1 MEKTM
6 ELAIKYRDYVIGLR
20 RYFHQHP
27 ELGGKEIGTS
37 KKVIEE
43 LKSMG
48 LEPRVIGSFGTAVI
62 CDIHGSQPG
71 RTIALRAD
79 MDALNVQELNDCPYK
94 SQVDGVMHAC
104 GHDGHT
110 ASLLGAAKVLMECRD
125 QIRGTVRLIFQ
136 PAEELGS
143 GADDTVKAGCL
154 DGVDA
159 AMAIHL
165 WSGVKSGTISVEAG
179 PRMAAANWFRYRLSG
194 KPGHGARPHQG
205 VDAGLAAAA
214 AVVNLQH
221 IVSREFPADDPVV
234 ITVGHIESGTRFNVI
249 ASEAM
254 FEGTMRCYNVQEF
267 LHDIPQAMHR
277 VVEQT
282 ADAYRC
288 QVTEKYVYD
297 AMLPCNSSEK
307 ASARGAAAVKK
318 LLGEEGIGHIDPMMG
333 GEDFSY
339 MMHQVP
345 DSLLALVG
353 IGDPE
358 KGTDEPH
365 HSGNFKIDEDC
376 LQNSVAFYAQYAL
389 DYLNE

>member
-6 ELAIKYRDYVIGLR
+6 ELAIKNRDYVIGLR

-27 ELGGKEIGTS
+27 ELGGEEFNTS
-37 KKVIEE
+37 RRVMEE
-43 LKSMG
+43 LKEMG
-48 LEPRVIGSFGTAVI
+48 LEPRVIGSFGTCVV
-62 CDIHGSQPG
+62 CDIHGDHPG
-71 RTIALRAD
+71 KTIALRAD
-79 MDALNVQELNDCPYK
+79 MDALNVQELIDCPYK
-94 SQVDGVMHAC
+94 SETDGVMHAC

-110 ASLLGAAKVLMECRD
+110 VSLLGAAKILMECRD

-143 GADDTVKAGCL
+143 GANDSVKAGCVE
-154 DGVDA
+154 GVDA

-194 KPGHGARPHQG
+194 KPGHGARPHEA

-214 AVVNLQH
+214 AVVNLQS
-221 IVSREFPADDPVV
+221 IASREFPASDPIV
-234 ITVGHIESGTRFNVI
+234 ITVGHIQCGTRFNVI

-254 FEGTMRCYNVQEF
+254 FEGTMRCYDVDQF
-267 LHDIPQAMHR
+267 LRDIPQAMHR

-282 ADAYRC
+282 AAAYRC

-297 AMLPCNSSEK
+297 AMLPCSNPEK
-307 ASARGAAAVKK
+307 ASARATATVKK
-318 LLGEEGIGHIDPMMG
+318 LLGEAGVGSIAPMTG

-339 MMHQVP
+339 MMQQVP
-345 DSLLALVG
+345 DSLLAFVG

-365 HSGNFKIDEDC
+365 HSGRFQLDEDC
-376 LQNSVAFYAQYAL
+376 LQNAAAFYAQYAL
-389 DYLNE
+389 DYLSE

>member
-6 ELAIKYRDYVIGLR
+6 ELAVKYRDYVIGLR

-27 ELGGKEIGTS
+27 ELGGQEVNTS
-37 KKVIEE
+37 RRVIEE
-43 LKSMG
+43 LTAMG
-48 LEPRVIGSFGTAVI
+48 LEPKVIGSYKTAVI
-62 CDIHGSQPG
+62 CDIHGEHPG
-71 RTIALRAD
+71 KTIALRAD

-154 DGVDA
+154 EGVDA

-179 PRMAAANWFRYRLSG
+179 PRMAAANWFRYRLAG
-194 KPGHGARPHQG
+194 KPGHGARPHEG

-214 AVVNLQH
+214 AVVNLQS
-221 IVSREFPADDPVV
+221 IVSREFPASDPVV

-297 AMLPCNSSEK
+297 AMLPCNNPEK

-318 LLGEEGIGHIDPMMG
+318 ILGEKGIGHIDAMMG

-345 DSLLALVG
+345 DSLLAFVG

-358 KGTDEPH
+358 KGTEEPH
-365 HSGNFKIDEDC
+365 HSGNFKIDEDG